1 MDKKVIIEN
10 NDGSKIEAS
19 IITYLVDSDTK
30 FNYVVYS
37 KGERVGE
44 EDDEVIYISKIVND
58 GENIIIDKI
67 DDDNEWGR
75 VQTLL
80 KKIANN

>member
-37 KGERVGE
+37 KGEKVGE
-44 EDDEVIYISKIVND
+44 EDDEIIYISKIIND

-67 DDDNEWGR
+67 DDNNEWGR